1 MSLQA
6 FANGS
11 LKKPEAGALLI
22 WDEGGEFE
30 HTGHVAII
38 TEVLDDKIRIAE
50 QNVIHHRLP
59 RGQQW
64 TRELKMTISPTGYT
78 LHDTFSNTT
87 ILGWMIQTEDTQYSL
102 PQPIPQSELLQIHAN
117 HIPNNGQ
124 FAGKW
129 LNENDP
135 FEKQFAV
142 AMQGHQVSRTDPY
155 RYFTISESA
164 QHELIRATNELHL
177 MYLHATDRVLKDGK
191 LLSLFNIP
199 KLLYPR
205 LRLSWQNR
213 RHQTIT
219 GRLDF
224 CMDERGLKV

>member
-1 MSLQA
+1 MKSFHYVFLRQVVNDTLVPLQA

-30 HTGHVAII
+30 RTGHVAII

-64 TRELKMTISPTGYT
+64 TRELKMTLSPTGYT

-135 FEKQFAV
+135 FENNLQLPCKDIKSVVLTPIA
-142 AMQGHQVSRTDPY
+142 
-155 RYFTISESA
+155 ISPF
-164 QHELIRATNELHL
+164 RKCPT
-177 MYLHATDRVLKDGK
+177 
-191 LLSLFNIP
+191 
-199 KLLYPR
+199 
-205 LRLSWQNR
+205 
-213 RHQTIT
+213 
-219 GRLDF
+219 
-224 CMDERGLKV
+224 

>member
-1 MSLQA
+1 MSEISPNISTHDPFGSLLGYAPGGIAIYSSDYKTVDKTEFPDDAAFRSYLSDEYIGYKWQCVEFVRRYLYLNHGMVFTDVGMAYEIFSLRFLRQVVNDTLVPLQA

-30 HTGHVAII
+30 RTGHVAII

-87 ILGWMIQTEDTQYSL
+87 IFRLDDT
-102 PQPIPQSELLQIHAN
+102 
-117 HIPNNGQ
+117 
-124 FAGKW
+124 
-129 LNENDP
+129 
-135 FEKQFAV
+135 
-142 AMQGHQVSRTDPY
+142 
-155 RYFTISESA
+155 
-164 QHELIRATNELHL
+164 
-177 MYLHATDRVLKDGK
+177 
-191 LLSLFNIP
+191 
-199 KLLYPR
+199 
-205 LRLSWQNR
+205 NR
-213 RHQTIT
+213 RYPIQPSPTHTSIRIT
-219 GRLDF
+219 TNSR
-224 CMDERGLKV
+224 